1 MEDNSSTASNI
12 YMDQKLEYMK
22 ALINGMQA
30 KLEGDEQRYP
40 PLITEGILQLSSEV
54 DTLRKISKRLEED
67 RKSLRALA
75 QIGQV
80 VNSTLELDIVLQI
93 VMDTI
98 VRLTHAERGFLMLK
112 DNTGILKQG

>member
-80 VNSTLELDIVLQI
+80 VKFHPGIGYRAANRDGYNRSAHPCRTWFSDV
-93 VMDTI
+93 
-98 VRLTHAERGFLMLK
+98 ER
-112 DNTGILKQG
+112 

>member
-1 MEDNSSTASNI
+1 MQENKSTASNI

-30 KLEGDEQRYP
+30 KLEDNQQRYP
-40 PLITEGILQLSSEV
+40 TLITEGISQLGTEV
-54 DTLRKISKRLEED
+54 DTLRKLSKKQEEE
-67 RKSLRALA
+67 RRSLRALA

-80 VNSTLELDIVLQI
+80 VNSTLEIDIVLQI

-98 VRLTHAERGFLMLK
+98 PDDERS
-112 DNTGILKQG
+112 